1 MTNMNLRQF
10 FVRGLAG
17 LILLVGIA
25 GCASLKP
32 QAPEVSIDSVRLLEM
47 GFAEQKFGI
56 LLRVRNPND
65 REFMLN
71 KLDYQLEL
79 SGSPFARGQLDRA
92 VSLAAKG
99 ETLIEVPANMR
110 LGDFL
115 NSAAGKLLAG
125 AGPSGRGELDYR
137 LFGTARIDD
146 SWSAPFERKGKIDLF
161 KAALRGKN

>member
-1 MTNMNLRQF
+1 MTKMNLRQF
-10 FVRGLAG
+10 LVRGLAG
-17 LILLVGIA
+17 LVLLVAIA
-25 GCASLKP
+25 GCASFKP

-79 SGSPFARGQLDRA
+79 SGHPFARGQLDRA
-92 VSLAAKG
+92 VALAAKG

-146 SWSAPFERKGKIDLF
+146 AWSAPFERRGKIDLF
-161 KAALRGKN
+161 KAAAREKS

>member
-1 MTNMNLRQF
+1 MNLLQL
-10 FVRGLAG
+10 FVRSLAG
-17 LILLVGIA
+17 LVLLVAVG

-56 LLRVRNPND
+56 LLRVRNPNE

-71 KLDYQLEL
+71 RLDYQLEV
-79 SGSPFARGQLDRA
+79 SGQPFARGQLERA

-161 KAALRGKN
+161 KAAPRGKS